1 MTNIDYYNHSECDK
15 IDALC
20 INAYATHY
28 LDPENDCSLILE
40 TSWGKVPVDL
50 TPAVKCGETCTELT
64 LWPDDCAE
72 PTMLKYIG
80 ECDTYCIDGDDLSRI
95 ISLTKLKDV
104 DQNTEPS
111 DGMVLMYNETSNKW
125 EYFDLGDFVTRMG
138 DTITGL
144 QQTINN
150 LTSRVRNLELLLT
163 RPEGVPTD
171 SQVVWGKDINLYG
184 DQTNTDD
191 HTHGF
196 FTHSI
201 NTNVTNDLYFS

>member
-1 MTNIDYYNHSECDK
+1 MTNIDYYNHNECEK
-15 IDALC
+15 IDADC

-28 LDPENDCSLILE
+28 LNPENDCELILE

-50 TPAVKCGETCTELT
+50 TPAVKCGETCTELM
-64 LWPDDCAE
+64 LWPDECAE

-80 ECDTYCIDGDDLSRI
+80 ECATYCIDGDDLSRI
-95 ISLTKLKDV
+95 ISMTKLKDV
-104 DQNTEPS
+104 DQTDTPTNG
-111 DGMVLMYNETSNKW
+111 DVLIYDNGEWK
-125 EYFDLGDFVTRMG
+125 YFDLQGFMDRVSGDISNLQNTIANLTNRIRALEVT
-138 DTITGL
+138 L
-144 QQTINN
+144 QRPEGIPI
-150 LTSRVRNLELLLT
+150 TSRV
-163 RPEGVPTD
+163 
-171 SQVVWGKDINLYG
+171 VWGNDINLYG

>member
-15 IDALC
+15 IDADC
-20 INAYATHY
+20 INAYAELY
-28 LDPENDCSLILE
+28 LNKENDCEIILE

-50 TPAVKCGETCTELT
+50 TPAVKCGETCTELK

-80 ECDTYCIDGDDLSRI
+80 ECATYCIDGDDLSRI

-104 DQNTEPS
+104 DQDDTPS
-111 DGMVLMYNETSNKW
+111 NGDVLIYNNGEWK
-125 EYFDLGDFVTRMG
+125 YFDLQGFIDEAGGDIHNLEQLIENLTNRVRALELT
-138 DTITGL
+138 L
-144 QQTINN
+144 QRPEGIPN
-150 LTSRVRNLELLLT
+150 TSRV
-163 RPEGVPTD
+163 
-171 SQVVWGKDINLYG
+171 VWGNDINLYG
-184 DQTNTDD
+184 DQSNTDD

-201 NTNVTNDLYFS
+201 NTNVINDLYFS

>member
-28 LDPENDCSLILE
+28 LDPDNDCSLILE

-80 ECDTYCIDGDDLSRI
+80 ECDTYCIEGDDLSRI

-104 DQNTEPS
+104 DQDDTVAEG
-111 DGMVLMYNETSNKW
+111 DVLIYDKGEWK
-125 EYFDLGDFVTRMG
+125 YFDLKSFVDSTN
-138 DTITGL
+138 DVIHNL
-144 QQTINN
+144 EQTINN
-150 LTSRVRNLELLLT
+150 LTGRIQSLELILQ
-163 RPEGVPTD
+163 RPEGIPTT
-171 SQVVWGKDINLYG
+171 SRVVWGNDINLYG

-201 NTNVTNDLYFS
+201 NTNVTIDLYFS

>member
-1 MTNIDYYNHSECDK
+1 MTNIDYYNHNECEK
-15 IDALC
+15 IDADC

-28 LDPENDCSLILE
+28 LNPENDCELILD

-50 TPAVKCGETCTELT
+50 TPAVKCGETCTELM

-80 ECDTYCIDGDDLSRI
+80 ECATYCIDGDDLSRI

-104 DQNTEPS
+104 DQGDTPS
-111 DGMVLMYNETSNKW
+111 DGDVLIYDNGEWK
-125 EYFDLGDFVTRMG
+125 YFDLASYISDN
-138 DTITGL
+138 DAD
-144 QQTINN
+144 INI
-150 LTSRVRNLELLLT
+150 LKQKVANLENRLTTIERMLT
-163 RPEGVPTD
+163 RPEGIPVD
-171 SQVVWGKDINLYG
+171 SVLVWGKDINLYG
-184 DQTNTDD
+184 DQTNTDN

>member
-15 IDALC
+15 IDADC
-20 INAYATHY
+20 INAYAELY
-28 LDPENDCSLILE
+28 LNKENDCEIILD
-40 TSWGKVPVDL
+40 TSWGKSTVDL
-50 TPAVKCGETCTELT
+50 TKAVKCGETCTELT

-80 ECDTYCIDGDDLSRI
+80 ECATYCIDGEDLSRI

-104 DQNTEPS
+104 DQDDTAT
-111 DGMVLMYNETSNKW
+111 DGDTIIYDNGEWK
-125 EYFDLGDFVTRMG
+125 YFDLQGFIDSTNSA
-138 DTITGL
+138 
-144 QQTINN
+144 INN
-150 LTSRVRNLELLLT
+150 LEQTIDNLIRRIRALEITLQRPDGIPSTSRV
-163 RPEGVPTD
+163 
-171 SQVVWGKDINLYG
+171 VWGNDINLYG